1 MQVAK
6 PKKGY
11 KLVKTSFGKYEEIPE
26 EWEYKKLGDIG
37 EPVIGLTY
45 SPDNVKSNGLLV
57 LRSSNIHDGRL
68 RFEDNVYVDID
79 IKEKIRIRKDDLLI
93 CVRNGSKRLIGK
105 CAYIDENFKDMTF
118 GVATIYTG
126 VKDE

>member
-79 IKEKIRIRKDDLLI
+79 IKENK
-93 CVRNGSKRLIGK
+93 
-105 CAYIDENFKDMTF
+105 
-118 GVATIYTG
+118 
-126 VKDE
+126 